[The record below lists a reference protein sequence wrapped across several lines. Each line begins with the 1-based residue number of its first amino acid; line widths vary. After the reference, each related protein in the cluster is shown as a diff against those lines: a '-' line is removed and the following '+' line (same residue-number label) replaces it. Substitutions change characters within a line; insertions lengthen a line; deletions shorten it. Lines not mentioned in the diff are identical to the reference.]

1 MAYFFQSSI
10 FEVLLTDRTSLIFL
24 VSENLV
30 NIFAVRLDCADGLH
44 QEISIGV
51 GECVDMFHNSI
62 QMAIDYLAVEL
73 NLRFGLCYPPAFV
86 NIKYVIRMTFRC
98 RCNGMEDAWK
108 E

>member
-10 FEVLLTDRTSLIFL
+10 SEVLLTDRTSLIFL
-24 VSENLV
+24 
-30 NIFAVRLDCADGLH
+30 RLDCADGLH